1 MISLYQTTNAE
12 KSKFII
18 INYNHRTE
26 YIHKTVHKE
35 YAANKIS
42 LVLMENIKPRLF
54 NSYTL
59 AVQDDDDYKLVS
71 DFINSDDLR
80 EYAEENYPEEFI

>member
-1 MISLYQTTNAE
+1 MISLYQTTNTE

-18 INYNHRTE
+18 INYKHRTE
-26 YIHKTVHKE
+26 YVYKTVHEE
-35 YAANKIS
+35 YTDNKIS
-42 LVLMENIKPRLF
+42 HFLNDKGRPRLF
-54 NSYTL
+54 NSYAF
-59 AVQDDDDYKLVS
+59 AVQDDDYQLVS